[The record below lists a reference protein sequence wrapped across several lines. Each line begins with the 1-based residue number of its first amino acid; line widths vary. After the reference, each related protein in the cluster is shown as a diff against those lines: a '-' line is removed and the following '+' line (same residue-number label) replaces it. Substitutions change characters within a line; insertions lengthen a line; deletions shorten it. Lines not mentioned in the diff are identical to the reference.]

1 MQLKLRVFGGVTA
14 AVLGGASLL
23 FAGGAAGAGA
33 VSARAVSQAASARM
47 HLAPGHLA
55 GTTLPYKQVNSTNWS
70 GYAQAKD
77 PAGTFSAV
85 ESTWIVPTVKTGIA
99 GKQYASDWVGI
110 GGFSED
116 TLVQAGTGE
125 WNANGTAKYNAW
137 TEILPAAE
145 VPISGL
151 TISPGD
157 KIKTI
162 VEETSTK
169 VWKMTVKDL
178 TTGQSGG
185 KTVSYKSSGESAEAI
200 HERPEVG
207 TGLATLAKTN
217 NVTFEPAFYSTS
229 GPGTPVWTPLL
240 GTAPSGKL
248 YEIFM
253 VNNDDSATIAS
264 PSAPSSDHEGF
275 AVAYGA
281 TSPPPPS

>member
-1 MQLKLRVFGGVTA
+1 MRLKLGVFGVVSA
-14 AVLGGASLL
+14 AILGGASLL

-33 VSARAVSQAASARM
+33 VSAVAVSQAASARVN
-47 HLAPGHLA
+47 LAPGHFS
-55 GTTLPYKQVNSTNWS
+55 GVDLPYKQVGSTNWS

-85 ESTWIVPTVKTGIA
+85 EATWIVPTVNTKKA
-99 GKQYASDWVGI
+99 GKQFASDWVGI

-162 VEETSTK
+162 VEETSK
-169 VWKMTVKDL
+169 NEWKMTVKDL

-185 KTVSYKSSGESAEAI
+185 KTVTYESSGESAEAI

-207 TGLATLAKTN
+207 AGLATLAKTN
-217 NVTFEPAFYSTS
+217 DVTFDPAFYSTS
-229 GPGTPVWTPLL
+229 GPGAPAWTPLL

-248 YEIFM
+248 FEIFM
-253 VNNDDSATIAS
+253 VNNDGSATIAS
-264 PSAPSSDHEGF
+264 PSAPSSDDEGF